1 MHEKK
6 TRKFG
11 KNKKTGLH
19 RCENTRIFPYS
30 RNKTNQKKTLFKFRT
45 KMEHFGEN
53 FRGAGGPDICTLCKL
68 HLDNQE
74 QSLQCKVVKSEI
86 NIKGKI
92 EDIYK
97 EEIKME
103 IVETITNI
111 AELRKLKLKK

>member
-1 MHEKK
+1 M
-6 TRKFG
+6 
-11 KNKKTGLH
+11 
-19 RCENTRIFPYS
+19 EN
-30 RNKTNQKKTLFKFRT
+30 
-45 KMEHFGEN
+45 FGEN
-53 FRGAGGPDICTLCKL
+53 FRGAGGPAICPLCKL